1 MKKTAVVIIAC
12 ACSAPTVAMAGLFGE
27 DRSVKYTVAAD
38 YANTNVSFSETDS
51 AALSNNDFKSDF
63 VNVKLGLRPE
73 NFVGRGSFLT
83 FEAHVG
89 AGVRDGDYSGELGVP
104 LEDANAQVSNDIE
117 TELYYGLFVV
127 PHAVVFD
134 MFELSFPVG
143 YSRTEYRKDFPADST
158 DDGNADA
165 VRTVDSSHNS
175 VSFGGNIM
183 MPLRL
188 LMPNAPDI
196 RLSLGGQVYH
206 QSSELRTYGYNAGL
220 RWDF

>member
-12 ACSAPTVAMAGLFGE
+12 VCSVPTVAMAGLFGD

-51 AALSNNDFKSDF
+51 AALSNQDFKSDF
-63 VNVKLGLRPE
+63 VNVKLGIRPE

-89 AGVRDGDYSGELGVP
+89 AGLRDD
-104 LEDANAQVSNDIE
+104 EDPGDIE
-117 TELYYGLFVV
+117 TDLYYGAFVV

-143 YSRTEYRKDFPADST
+143 YARMEYIKNGEST
-158 DDGNADA
+158 DFD
-165 VRTVDSSHNS
+165 S
-175 VSFGGNIM
+175 VSFGGNVM
-183 MPLRL
+183 LPLRL
-188 LMPNAPDI
+188 FMPNAPDI
-196 RLSLGGQVYH
+196 RLSFGGQVYH